1 MGLFGKKKNAEVIGT
16 EGTKREVC
24 SSGMETGAVKVLG
37 SGCAKCQS
45 LERAAVEALKE
56 LGMNPAVEHVTDF
69 AVIAAYGVMRTP
81 ALVVGE
87 KVVSSGRVLS
97 KEEVKCLLLE
107 ENADACP
114 DGIDKE
120 KNL

>member
-1 MGLFGKKKNAEVIGT
+1 MGLFGKKKNAEVIGA
-16 EGTKREVC
+16 EGTEPKAC
-24 SSGMETGAVKVLG
+24 SGGMGTGTIKVLG

-45 LERAAVEALKE
+45 QERAAVEALKE
-56 LGMNPAVEHVTDF
+56 LGMNPAVEHMTDF
-69 AVIAAYGVMRTP
+69 GVIAAYGAMRTP

-97 KEEVKCLLLE
+97 KEEVKRLLLE
-107 ENADACP
+107 ENAAACP

-120 KNL
+120 KKL

>member
-1 MGLFGKKKNAEVIGT
+1 MGLFGKKKNATEIGVP
-16 EGTKREVC
+16 EAAHEACSGGMGAGT
-24 SSGMETGAVKVLG
+24 VKVLG

-56 LGMNPAVEHVTDF
+56 LGMDPTVDHVTDF
-69 AVIAAYGVMRTP
+69 GTIAAYGVMQTP

-97 KEEVKCLLLE
+97 KEEVKNLLRS
-107 ENADACP
+107 AQA
-114 DGIDKE
+114 
-120 KNL
+120 